1 MYSGLCRLYR
11 NLTPFN
17 TNNLDVDLKYSIKD
31 VRRVRVRCTDS
42 SMKSGLATRILTLVL
57 LAVDILVVEM
67 LAVEVLAVLEILP
80 FIEMEAITLF

>member
-1 MYSGLCRLYR
+1 
-11 NLTPFN
+11 
-17 TNNLDVDLKYSIKD
+17 
-31 VRRVRVRCTDS
+31 
-42 SMKSGLATRILTLVL
+42 MKSGLATRILTLVL